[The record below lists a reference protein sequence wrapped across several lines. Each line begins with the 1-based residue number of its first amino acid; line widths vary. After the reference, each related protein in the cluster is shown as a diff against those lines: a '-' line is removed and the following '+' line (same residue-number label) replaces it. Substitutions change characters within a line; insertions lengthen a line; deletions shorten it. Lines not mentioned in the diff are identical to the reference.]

1 MSKVLVVEDD
11 LALSA
16 GLCFE
21 LDMSGYLT
29 VAAYTGKKARQLLL
43 TDPFDLVLLDVN
55 LPDESGFELCREI
68 KGKRPELPVI
78 FLTANDLEED
88 VLGGFDLGAE
98 DYITKPFNV
107 RILKRRMEVALRR
120 GNGGAKEEE
129 EFDDGFLCLNLE
141 SLSAVRNGEKL
152 TITPNEYKILR
163 LLLAGAGSIV
173 TRQVLLSRLWDCD
186 GNYID
191 DHTLTVTVNR
201 LRAKIEDADH
211 SYIRTVRGMGYI
223 WLGAG
228 L

>member
-1 MSKVLVVEDD
+1 MNRILLAEDNDSLRELVQDY
-11 LALSA
+11 LAQNGFEVDAKADGLSA
-16 GLCFE
+16 WEAFRE
-21 LDMSGYLT
+21 KNY
-29 VAAYTGKKARQLLL
+29 Q
-43 TDPFDLVLLDVN
+43 LVLLDVN

-68 KGKRPELPVI
+68 KRKQPKLPVV

-88 VLGGFDLGAE
+88 VLDGFDLGAE

-120 GNGGAKEEE
+120 RGGGGKEEK
-129 EFDDGFLCLNLE
+129 FDDGFLCLNLE

-163 LLLAGAGSIV
+163 LLLAGEGSIV

-191 DHTLTVTVNR
+191 DHTLTVTMNR

-223 WLGAG
+223 WMGAG

>member
-1 MSKVLVVEDD
+1 MSKILVVEDD

-29 VAAYTGKKARQLLL
+29 VAAYTGKKAWQLLL
-43 TDPFDLVLLDVN
+43 TDPFELVLLDVN

-68 KGKRPELPVI
+68 KRKQPKLPVI

-88 VLGGFDLGAE
+88 VLDGFDLGAE
-98 DYITKPFNV
+98 
-107 RILKRRMEVALRR
+107 RRMEVALRR
-120 GNGGAKEEE
+120 RGGGGKEEK
-129 EFDDGFLCLNLE
+129 FDDGFLCLNLE

-163 LLLAGAGSIV
+163 LLLAGEGSIV

-191 DHTLTVTVNR
+191 DHTLTVTMNR

-223 WLGAG
+223 WMGAG

>member
-1 MSKVLVVEDD
+1 MSKILVVEDD

-43 TDPFDLVLLDVN
+43 TDPFELVLLDVN

-68 KGKRPELPVI
+68 KRKQPKLPVV

-88 VLGGFDLGAE
+88 VLDGFDLGAE

-107 RILKRRMEVALRR
+107 RILKRRREVALRR
-120 GNGGAKEEE
+120 RGGGGREGKFE
-129 EFDDGFLCLNLE
+129 DGFLCLNLE

-163 LLLAGAGSIV
+163 LLLAGEGSIV

-191 DHTLTVTVNR
+191 DHTLTVTMNR

-223 WLGAG
+223 WMGAG

>member
-43 TDPFDLVLLDVN
+43 TDPFDLVLLDVT

-120 GNGGAKEEE
+120 GSGEAKEEE